1 MPVVFLSY
9 RRIDTGGYAGRL
21 TDALEMRFGKGS
33 VFQDVAAITPGSNF
47 VDAINAAV
55 ARCGVLIVLIG
66 DTWLTEKDAAGGQ
79 RLADTEDFV
88 RLEVASALRQGRPVL
103 PVLVE
108 GAAMPAESSLPP
120 ELRALAQL
128 QALELSDTR
137 WEYDAERL
145 ANAVRAL
152 SGHKQRRRRRGA
164 LMAAVAGVAAILIVA
179 SGVQLLSGR
188 PADVSGRW
196 NLPNGSFWI
205 VLQEGNR
212 VAIDETHYESKE
224 VWKRGEGT
232 MGKDRLEFALTLVY
246 GPPHRYE
253 GTLKLTSDGSTLA
266 GEVHDV
272 RAGAKETISL
282 SRAR

>member
-9 RRIDTGGYAGRL
+9 RRSDTGGYAGRL
-21 TDALEMRFGKGS
+21 ADALEGRFGKGS
-33 VFQDVAAITPGSNF
+33 VFQDVAAIAPGSNF

-66 DTWLTEKDAAGGQ
+66 DTWLTEKDASGGQ
-79 RLADTEDFV
+79 RLADPEDFV

-108 GAAMPAESSLPP
+108 GAAMPTETSLPP

-128 QALELSDTR
+128 QALELSDSR

-145 ANAVRAL
+145 ASAVRAL
-152 SGHKQRRRRRGA
+152 SGHKQRRGRRRA
-164 LMAAVAGVAAILIVA
+164 LIAAVAAVVILIVA
-179 SGVQLLSGR
+179 SGVQLFSGR

-205 VLQEGNR
+205 VTQDGNR
-212 VAIDETHYESKE
+212 LVIDETHYESKQ
-224 VWKRGEGT
+224 VWKRGRGT
-232 MGKDRLEFALTLVY
+232 VDKDRLEFALTLVY
-246 GPPHRYE
+246 GQPHRYE
-253 GTLKLTSDGSTLA
+253 GTLKLSSDGSTLS
-266 GEVHDV
+266 GEVRDV
-272 RAGAKETISL
+272 RRGAKETMAL

>member
-1 MPVVFLSY
+1 MAVVFLSY
-9 RRIDTGGYAGRL
+9 RRSDTGGYAGRL
-21 TDALEMRFGKGS
+21 ADALEVRFGKGS
-33 VFQDVAAITPGSNF
+33 VFQDVAAIAPGSNF

-66 DTWLTEKDAAGGQ
+66 DTWLTEKDAGGRE
-79 RLADTEDFV
+79 RLADPEDFV

-108 GAAMPAESSLPP
+108 GAAMPTETSLPP
-120 ELRALAQL
+120 ELRTLAQL
-128 QALELSDTR
+128 QALELSDSR

-152 SGHKQRRRRRGA
+152 SGHKQRRGRRGA
-164 LMAAVAGVAAILIVA
+164 LVAAVAGGVMILIVA
-179 SGVQLLSGR
+179 SGVQLFSGR

-205 VLQEGNR
+205 VAQDGNR
-212 VAIDETHYESKE
+212 LVIDETHYESRQ
-224 VWKRGEGT
+224 VWKRGGGT
-232 MGKDRLEFALTLVY
+232 VDKDRLDFALTLVY
-246 GPPHRYE
+246 GQPHRYE
-253 GTLKLTSDGSTLA
+253 GTLKVSSDGSTLT

-272 RAGAKETISL
+272 RRGAKERMAL